1 MCTTPLV
8 VVLIAGG
15 LRVLKTQH
23 VDSRAEGVPALA
35 RLGGVTAGRGGLRR
49 GVGVAAWR
57 GGYGGAWGSGGA
69 GRALVH
75 AHLAMVLG
83 GHAPAEQAHVQLEL
97 VHRGVARAVPRPQ
110 PRLVLAR
117 RIARA
122 VQRGGRRA
130 RLSQG
135 RGCWRPEGRGRAGA
149 ACAAA

>member
-23 VDSRAEGVPALA
+23 VDGRAEGVPALA
-35 RLGGVTAGRGGLRR
+35 RLGGVTA
-49 GVGVAAWR
+49 WR
-57 GGYGGAWGSGGA
+57 GGYGVAWGLWRGVGLWRGPA
-69 GRALVH
+69 RALVY

-83 GHAPAEQAHVQLEL
+83 GHAPAEQAHVHLEL

-110 PRLVLAR
+110 PRLVLAQ

>member
-23 VDSRAEGVPALA
+23 VDGRAEGVPALA
-35 RLGGVTAGRGGLRR
+35 RLGGVTAG
-49 GVGVAAWR
+49 R

-83 GHAPAEQAHVQLEL
+83 CHAPAEQAHVQLEL

-130 RLSQG
+130 RLRQG